1 MNLTSE
7 RLVYKKFTNSERS
20 NYLSWYTNDFVM
32 KYITGKALTEK
43 EANARFEK
51 AIEINKK
58 YLEVGFY
65 LAKKKE
71 DNTFI
76 GLVKLVYLKD
86 NQAEIGYGLMP
97 EYWGNKYASE
107 MLKYFV
113 NYSKRISKINE
124 LIAIVDPYNN
134 ASKKVL
140 SDQSFKFYKK
150 GFEDDRPTE
159 YYKLIL

>member
-1 MNLTSE
+1 MNLISE
-7 RLVYKKFTNSERS
+7 RLIYKKATESDRS
-20 NYLSWYTNDFVM
+20 NYLSWYTNETVM
-32 KYITGKALTEK
+32 KFITGKALTEE

-51 AIEINKK
+51 AIKTNQK
-58 YLEVGFY
+58 YPEVGFY
-65 LAKKKE
+65 SVKRKE

-76 GLVKLVYLKD
+76 GLVKLVYYKD

-107 MLKYFV
+107 ILKYFV

-150 GFEDDRPTE
+150 GFKDNRPTE